1 MEPMRFITVSSNGG
15 EIVITG
21 TSGQRIS
28 VGHNERIVV
37 DRERI
42 VVDRGQGR
50 AFRHHN
56 SNLWDVLAK
65 ETDVQISKFA
75 QRLRH
80 RHFAQLL

>member
-1 MEPMRFITVSSNGG
+1 MEQMRFITVSSNGK

-37 DRERI
+37 DRE
-42 VVDRGQGR
+42 QGR
-50 AFRHHN
+50 TFRHHD

>member
-1 MEPMRFITVSSNGG
+1 MERMRFITVSRNGG

-37 DRERI
+37 DRE
-42 VVDRGQGR
+42 QGR
-50 AFRHHN
+50 TFRHHD
-56 SNLWDVLAK
+56 SNLWDTLA
-65 ETDVQISKFA
+65 EEIDVQISKFA